1 MVITVTLNPAIDKAL
16 DVPGFRVGAHARATV
31 RSALPAGKG
40 VNVARGLARL
50 GGRAAASGFMGRDEE
65 RMFDESLEAEG
76 VQTRFCPV
84 AGRTRTNTTIL
95 DPEFRTST
103 HLREKGFIV
112 YAADVARLRDMLT
125 GWIMEEADATVVFAG
140 SLSQGMGPDDFAG
153 LLRACGGKGTRV
165 FVDANGPAL
174 RAALEAG
181 AVDTLKPNLDELG
194 ECLGHPVTREGALVA
209 ARGLLDQ
216 VGTVLLTLGAEGA
229 LLVRPGLTVGACCPV
244 DQSEVRNTVGCG
256 DAFLAGWLR
265 GEEVTAAPADALC
278 WAVAAGAA
286 SAMSNMTVGYSLSDV
301 ESLLPRCVPLSES

>member
-16 DVPGFRVGAHARATV
+16 DVPGFRIGAHARATV

-50 GGRAAASGFMGRDEE
+50 GARAAASGFVGRDEE

-95 DPEFRTST
+95 DPESRTST

-125 GWIMEEADATVVFAG
+125 GWIMEQADATVVFAG
-140 SLSQGMGPDDFAG
+140 SLPQGMGPEDFAG
-153 LLRACGGKGTRV
+153 LLRACGSKRTRV

-174 RAALEAG
+174 RAALETR
-181 AVDTLKPNLDELG
+181 AVDTLKPNLEELG

-265 GEEVTAAPADALC
+265 GEQVSAAPADALC

-286 SAMSNMTVGYSLSDV
+286 SAMSDMTVGYSLSDV